1 MDNQQGPTT
10 ASGTLL
16 NVICSLERR
25 EVWGRTY
32 TCIHM
37 AGSLAGHLK
46 LSQHVNR
53 LYLNT
58 KQKVKLKKKRT
69 YPLEQF
75 LTVKRV
81 HSVVPD
87 SL

>member
-58 KQKVKLKKKRT
+58 KQKVKLKKKKNISIRT
-69 YPLEQF
+69 TF
-75 LTVKRV
+75 
-81 HSVVPD
+81 HSEVCAL
-87 SL
+87 SRS